1 MLARQAGQL
10 ILRPFDGEAM
20 QIRETVSEDYMVAAF
35 LKADLDSPR
44 SAAGVLEGLAAQGR
58 LRSVIDSP
66 DLANPLDNACRARVL
81 GCRGYRKNSSLFVGF
96 PAAVWWQTAEVDIAD
111 LARMKVIDQRFWYS
125 SEGSRLACDT
135 AARPGSERKA
145 DRIMNDIAA
154 VAQHLGAG
162 QSVPEL
168 IVVGTAEDALV
179 ILDGHVRVMA
189 ALTVKCRQTLS
200 ALVGIA
206 PDMSRWKYY

>member
-1 MLARQAGQL
+1 
-10 ILRPFDGEAM
+10 LRPFDGEAM

-35 LKADLDSPR
+35 LKAELDSPR
-44 SAAGVLEGLAAQGR
+44 WAADVLAGLAAEGR

-66 DLANPLDNACRARVL
+66 DLGNPLDNACRARVL
-81 GCRGYRKNSSLFVGF
+81 GYSRGYGPPPNTRLFSGF
-96 PAAVWWQTAEVDIAD
+96 PAAAWWQTAEADIAD
-111 LARMKVIDQRFWYS
+111 LSRMKVINQPFWYS

-135 AARPGSERKA
+135 AAHPGSERSA
-145 DRIMNDIAA
+145 DPVQNHIAA
-154 VAQHLGAG
+154 VAQRLSEG

-179 ILDGHVRVMA
+179 ILEGHVRVMA

-206 PDMSRWKYY
+206 PDMSSWKYY